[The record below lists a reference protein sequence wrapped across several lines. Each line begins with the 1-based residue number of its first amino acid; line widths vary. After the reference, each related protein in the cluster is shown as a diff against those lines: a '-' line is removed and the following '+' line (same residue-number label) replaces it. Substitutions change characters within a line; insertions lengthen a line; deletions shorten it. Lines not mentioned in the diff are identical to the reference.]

1 MYKKIRYL
9 GSTCHVYE
17 FNQANHNIK
26 LEYGKVGILEPL
38 SRMAGG
44 AEAKINCGYFAFNAS
59 SENYGIWS
67 NGWTTVCYNDNGD
80 QLLKFYDPE
89 TMNISTYNTISK
101 ANTLTLGAGYTLMEN
116 CNISIRNFE
125 PFPHWNQ
132 RHPRTIFAQKPNRNM
147 LFIVVDGRKTWPKYA
162 VPEKGMTAKEEAQLC
177 KYLGCRCAVN
187 FDGGG
192 SSEMIVGAKIMNRPS
207 DGGERR
213 IGTCLATYPK

>member
-9 GSTCHVYE
+9 GSTCHIVE
-17 FNQANHNIK
+17 INQATHSFQ

-38 SRMAGG
+38 SKMALK
-44 AEAKINCGYFAFNAS
+44 AEAKINCGFFAFNAS

-89 TMNISTYNTISK
+89 TMDISTFNRFTK
-101 ANTLTLGAGYTLMEN
+101 NNTLVLGASFTLMEN
-116 CNISIRNFE
+116 NRISIRNTA

-132 RHPRTIFAQKPNRNM
+132 RHPRTIFAQKSNRNM
-147 LFIVVDGRKTWPKYA
+147 LFVVVDGRRWN
-162 VPEKGMTAKEEAQLC
+162 ERGMTAREEAALC

-192 SSEMIVGAKIMNRPS
+192 SSELIVGTKIMNRPS

-213 IGTCLATYPK
+213 IGTCLATYAK